1 MKKYNPFTILDFIPF
16 GKENAIS
23 MEELAIRM
31 NTDKRTVRKRVFTA
45 RVKGAKICS
54 TCEGEPTAGYYRPIS
69 AAEAIPY
76 VKMQRSRIQSAQA
89 ALKPI
94 EDYISGVE

>member
-1 MKKYNPFTILDFIPF
+1 MKKYNPFMILDFIPF

-31 NTDKRTVRKRVFTA
+31 KCDKRTARKRVFAA

-54 TCEGEPTAGYYRPIS
+54 TCEGEPTAGYYIPLS
-69 AAEAIPY
+69 VNEAIPY
-76 VKMQRSRIQSAQA
+76 QKMQRSRITSAEA

-94 EDYISGVE
+94 DDYIANAE

>member
-1 MKKYNPFTILDFIPF
+1 MKKYNPFKILSFIPF

-45 RVKGAKICS
+45 RVKGSKICS
-54 TCEGEPTAGYYRPIS
+54 TCERESTAGYYRPIS
-69 AAEAIPY
+69 AADAIPY

-94 EDYISGVE
+94 EDFISGVE